1 MYRLSTLGR
10 AAALGAAGCL
20 VALAACQQTRDV
32 VAPIVPPAAA
42 NPIFQSYVAIGNSIT
57 AGFQSN
63 GINDSTQR
71 QSYARLLAASM
82 GTRYRYPSLGMPGC
96 PPPIANGLTG
106 GLVGG
111 PTAPSCSGRTFNT
124 DTSEILTNVAVPGAR
139 VLDPIS
145 ISTPASNVLTDVI
158 LRGSTQVA
166 QALRSNP
173 TFASI
178 WIGNN
183 DVLVADT
190 CRASQHVEEEA
201 CDQREAC
208 VRDHVGEQ

>member
-10 AAALGAAGCL
+10 AAALGAAACL

-71 QSYARLLAASM
+71 QSYERLLAASM

-145 ISTPASNVLTDVI
+145 IFLTLTRRNLMQQSLRYLTFGEGETGLLVYSILLKYWAMTPEDDVRPFI
-158 LRGSTQVA
+158 FLMS
-166 QALRSNP
+166 
-173 TFASI
+173 
-178 WIGNN
+178 
-183 DVLVADT
+183 
-190 CRASQHVEEEA
+190 E
-201 CDQREAC
+201 
-208 VRDHVGEQ
+208 